1 VEDGAEQS
9 RIDTGSINVIGLE
22 LRVAFTA
29 IGSGSAEAGDN
40 DFWLRKCRELM
51 LRPAAEP
58 LLLARWTKLRSFNM
72 SEDEI
77 ANFCSL
83 MCGSKQQAR
92 TKNSFGL
99 WDGGDVCFE
108 PPEVALSW
116 WKDIRAVA
124 ERVEL
129 APLLPAY
136 CFARTIIAHPYP
148 DGNGRLARALV
159 HGALARTQGLMAPV
173 LPLAPAFYKN
183 GAKVAAALRDVSD
196 SGDWEAFNAVFQNV
210 LEDAAMMAKQITS

>member
-1 VEDGAEQS
+1 
-9 RIDTGSINVIGLE
+9 
-22 LRVAFTA
+22 
-29 IGSGSAEAGDN
+29 
-40 DFWLRKCRELM
+40 M

-83 MCGSKQQAR
+83 MCGSKQQPR
-92 TKNSFGL
+92 TRNSYGL
-99 WDGGDVCFE
+99 WDGGDVRFE
-108 PPEVALSW
+108 PPEVARSW
-116 WKDIRAVA
+116 WKDIRSVA
-124 ERVEL
+124 GRPEL

-159 HGALARTQGLMAPV
+159 HGALARTQRLMAPV
-173 LPLAPAFYKN
+173 LPLAPAFYKK
-183 GAKVAAALRDVSD
+183 GAKVAAALRELSGT
-196 SGDWEAFNAVFQNV
+196 GDWEMFNAVFQDV
-210 LEDAAMMAKQITS
+210 LEDAAGMAKQVTS